1 MMCQRIGLP
10 PISTI
15 GFGRMW
21 DSSLILVPR
30 PPASMTTFIN
40 ALLKLVNRRGRR
52 SSGSVVRGLQTWLV
66 AHYHARSSAFKS
78 VSPQG
83 GRRQPLLYRL
93 RALPPGKTTDVVNLS
108 RKTTISPCVRKERV
122 IALL

>member
-30 PPASMTTFIN
+30 PPASMTTFIMLPQTREP
-40 ALLKLVNRRGRR
+40 ARQACAGRVAR
-52 SSGSVVRGLQTWLV
+52 ERQTWLV
-66 AHYHARSSAFKS
+66 A
-78 VSPQG
+78 
-83 GRRQPLLYRL
+83 
-93 RALPPGKTTDVVNLS
+93 DLS
-108 RKTTISPCVRKERV
+108 RRFIHPSKAQAPESVMLLVIT
-122 IALL
+122 IALQSREGAATPLAGRG